1 MTSSLPALIQT
12 IQAAADAGASQDWTI
27 ADACAEVVG
36 KRDGRTH
43 QIAVSLRPQRSDDWV
58 EDRGHA
64 GQFFMLLG
72 KYAPGTCYRLRDLLP
87 FRYFTEC
94 WKVWHKDKQ
103 AFPLGTL
110 MELLEEAVEK
120 NTEITAFRNSLI
132 PLAGGMDS
140 YRKTAEKYFKKLDRD
155 LISAPFT
162 EVDEAKAVTVREAA
176 IMLKDA
182 LSELLDGKAQIG
194 AE

>member
-1 MTSSLPALIQT
+1 MVDDASSLPALIQT

-64 GQFFMLLG
+64 GQMFEMFFE
-72 KYAPGTCYRLRDLLP
+72 YAPQTVKMLRQALP
-87 FRYFTEC
+87 FRWFTEC
-94 WKVWHKDKQ
+94 WKAHNKD
-103 AFPLGTL
+103 ARTWPLPTL
-110 MELLEEAVEK
+110 MEFLQQAAEEGTEIKDFRSLFANEHETDDAKTLKGIGKKLLEWQGLE
-120 NTEITAFRNSLI
+120 
-132 PLAGGMDS
+132 LAGFPKDKV
-140 YRKTAEKYFKKLDRD
+140 RTFRD
-155 LISAPFT
+155 ALKI
-162 EVDEAKAVTVREAA
+162 
-176 IMLKDA
+176 LKDA
-182 LSELLDGKAQIG
+182 HGELSKAQIG